1 MNSITIPTKLLVIDD
16 QISNWQSL
24 VSSVSADTAV
34 LVLNAHSDG
43 LNQINNYLTQLN
55 ASATSIAPLQSIHIL
70 SHGSSG
76 RLLLGNSAITLEN
89 LSQYRQ
95 QLSAL
100 GSALDNTGDVLL
112 YGCNVGEGERGV
124 HFIKLWAQL
133 TGADIA
139 ASTTLTGSSAV
150 GGDGVLEIATG
161 TIEAPLWI
169 TSQYAG
175 TLAALEGTSADDTV
189 TGTDAS
195 DTLSGLAGADVLN
208 GGIGDDSLRGGAG
221 NDTIDGGAG
230 INTVIVEGNAD
241 AFSRRWT
248 YDSAKATVYLQLSDL
263 VTGGTDGL
271 NAADEGVDR
280 ITNVQ
285 KIQFVLPDGSIDSEV
300 VVDDFANSAND
311 SNQTIDFGSW
321 ITGRFNYYS
330 DQDWLRVSETAGQK
344 YVMFN
349 AGNKFYYDNRYAY
362 TNELLSY
369 TPSTTQVRDI
379 QVSPESYY
387 LSTYSPNNSY
397 GYSFVLRRQLD
408 GTAGNDSLDAGSAYE
423 YLVGGAGNDTLKG
436 SSRSDYLDGGDGDDV
451 LTGGAGNDDLKG
463 GAGNANVAIFSGK
476 QADYSFQ
483 WLGSQDLGLRVGH
496 LNNGVEGNDTLSN
509 IQILRFADGDV
520 VLDTQG
526 SDPLGLTA
534 NNLGQAMIGSLP
546 STTQSSYVD
555 SDAFA
560 QKFSGLTSTS
570 SVRIKVVTS
579 GETSSAYIDFSFKLI
594 GTSDT
599 LVFTDAMNASTTI
612 SNFTF
617 HKYSWNGNSQTWFV
631 KPQYWGAGQQAFA
644 GDRADVVVS
653 GYAQGAFGS
662 FLNYAITVD
671 QVQLGS
677 AEADTLTGDG
687 KSTYIDGQA
696 GNDVIT
702 GSILAEEI
710 QGGTGDDTLNGAGG
724 NDSLVGGAGSN
735 SLQGGDG
742 DDTLNSQQATANN
755 NGVTDTVD
763 GGAGTD
769 TLEISSSQN
778 ISNMTISNVEILQ
791 ADGGVSALTPA
802 QVLAKG
808 FTTANAITFRLDPN
822 LATGGTLDAS
832 ALSGSLSL
840 RGTNQSDVLTGNDQ
854 ANAIYLASDTT
865 TGNGLG
871 VDTVSAGAG
880 NDIIYWSTQAYQDS
894 NLFFSSVDISSK
906 TFFIEG
912 NIDGGAD
919 SDTMELSFANSY
931 WYHPWG
937 NTYNQQNTP
946 VWKLDLSKLELIN
959 TENLKIT
966 GLNPTR
972 SWAYP
977 SEIVLTIAQISTLT
991 TLTGVP
997 KLNIVGGGTIDLNKL
1012 AALGITEWHIGDTAD
1027 YTLIGTANSDAVT
1040 LEGDGNVNASLA
1052 AGNDTLTLN
1061 GKSSVTDTLDGGE
1074 GNDTLVI
1081 RGTDVDLSGA
1091 TLSSIETIQVAS
1103 QSVSLTAE
1111 QWQTSTMSRVPGANT
1126 AYILSI
1132 PTAGSTSLASD
1143 SIYSGLTG
1151 SAGDDHLIGNAADNI
1166 LVGGAGNDELIGNA
1180 GADRLVSGAGID
1192 TLTGGDGADTLM
1204 VTDKTSVRDQL
1215 DGGAGVDSL
1224 QLSDGQDI
1232 TSATLIDIEGLTGSG
1247 TVTLTP
1253 EQLSQVQSVKG
1264 LTVQLNGTATSVA
1277 LGSTQLS
1284 EHARVLLP
1292 QADTTVTTYEG
1303 VLGSK
1308 GDDTIIG
1315 STGADVL
1322 YGARGGDYLEGGAG
1336 ADTLIGGS
1344 GTDVLVGNAGNDVF
1358 RVDASEL
1365 SNSYTTVYSDR
1376 IDGGADSDTLE
1387 VNFGVSYSTY
1397 QINAGAMTNIERL
1410 VVNNPSGWGTNI
1422 LLNANADNWNALTS
1436 YTALS
1441 DQTYPYYWAN
1451 LRIEGKA
1458 STLNFDAVDASS
1470 KIGTVELTGTYQT
1483 IDASHLTLGPTAN
1496 FSYSDALY
1504 YHSLSVASFDS
1515 ILLSSGNDLLKINGD
1530 TTFSVDAGAGDD
1542 TIKAYLSGQ
1551 LAATIN
1557 GGEGNDTLDVSDNGF
1572 LDLTQSTLS
1581 SVEAINYG
1589 TSTLVL
1595 TDSQL
1600 ASLSFDG
1607 TGAKFTKTGNTIVG
1621 TTANDSYT
1629 GNGSGLFQGGRG
1641 DDYISSVNTAI
1652 FTGNYADYDFTR
1664 SGDSLSIEQA
1674 RGALTDGKDSLNNV
1688 LNAQFADTT
1697 LALDDA
1703 LNVPYN
1709 YVLADLT
1716 QATYGKQISARHDY
1730 ASDTDIFSASLV
1742 PNSPL
1747 AIAASSEKGS
1757 SWSVRFID
1765 VATGQSLQ
1773 FKSLVYGLIYSQ
1785 YYNWISA
1792 DQKWLPGFN
1801 TADGFQAYQG
1811 GDVVLT
1817 YTLSSTDIQD
1827 YAFTLTYLDDY
1838 AGSIETLGSM
1848 NAQTGVIRGYV
1859 GEVAD
1864 ADWIRT
1870 SLIAGTKYQFQLKGV
1885 SSTGGT
1891 LVDPKLSLIDSSGHV
1906 VEAGIDIQTGAGN
1919 DDVMVF
1925 RPSISGDYYLAVT
1938 DVANFNT
1945 GSWTLTQQSLDTI
1958 AGNLSTTERIDWNG
1972 GTRFSLSSEINTLSD
1987 HDWFKVWLDKG
1998 LTYNVKSAA
2007 QSLADPQLS
2016 LRSVTGIL
2024 LAQDDNSGGG
2034 SDASLVYSAPDSGWY
2049 FLDAGASGNASKGT
2063 YELTG
2068 STLAD
2073 DYANTVF
2080 TTGSVQSGAPASG
2093 LLSYTGDSDWFK
2105 AGLSQGKTY
2114 VIELVG
2120 DVSDSAQLD
2129 PITDP
2134 LLLIRDATGNVL
2146 LTADDFAGSLN
2157 ARAYFTAP
2165 VDGLYYLEAKSA
2177 FKYDIGAYQLS
2188 VNQAPADDFINT
2200 ATTSA
2205 TALTLGT
2212 AQAGVI
2218 GIPADKDVFKVNLDT
2233 GKMYQ
2238 FTVEGLAGHAGTLID
2253 PYLRI
2258 FNSQGQLL
2266 DFDNNSGAGNDAQ
2279 LYFSPTS
2286 SGLYYLEASANTDR
2300 AMGTYHATVSQRD
2313 LPPDDV
2319 ANDLSTT
2326 LSLNPGDS
2334 FNGSL
2339 LTHND
2344 QDWFGIRLDANKDYV
2359 FRVGASESG
2368 KGSLID
2374 PVLEIRAADGSLLRT
2389 VDNMLLSHEPAALFT
2404 PSTAG
2409 TYYLVVKAADGA
2421 TDTGSY
2427 TLSTRAPDD
2436 YSNTKTAAHSVL
2448 INQTVEG
2455 GIQWSDGAFGVR
2467 AYDSIGLATDT
2478 DEDWFQFSAT
2488 QDQVL
2493 SVNVNMTAT
2502 STLSRPMVEVVDS
2515 QGRSLAVGDG
2525 LETTNGLAVA
2535 SFKVP
2540 SSGTY
2545 FARVVDGAG
2554 ATGTYQFTLT
2564 EGDASD
2570 EDSAGVVNLEFMNTG
2585 SVLQAQTTARMGLPG
2600 DSDRFTVALQHDH
2613 NYRFETLA
2621 VRDGTHAPLA
2631 SASLSLNYLVQG
2643 SSTTTPVEISKATAT
2658 PSFFDSTVFTASA
2671 SGVMQINV
2679 TPLESTQ
2686 TGEYKLRVIDLGI
2699 NQEDTQANTVASY
2712 DEAAQGVL
2720 AANENAS
2727 GKIDQADD
2735 VDLFAINLSTNNI
2748 YDFSVKS
2755 FADGLGSL
2763 AQAKLSLLNAS
2774 GQLVSVGSVDNEAG
2788 RTNLAVSV
2796 FENGRYYLAVA
2807 ATDVANNTGT
2817 YTLDTR
2823 LRATN
2828 TVLTDDISAD
2838 TRSGSRVSLGQAMVG
2853 NIDFSDDHDWVKA
2866 TLDANKVYV
2875 LDVLAHGNGAGGT
2888 LKDATVRII
2897 DANGNEVAFD
2907 DNSGTGL
2914 DPHLQ
2919 ITPTHSGDFYVDVAS
2934 NNAETGSYTV
2944 RLRELYSGTA
2954 DPLKTAQWYL
2964 PALGL
2969 DALQNQV
2976 SGAGITIGMI
2986 DDGIDTIHPDL
2997 TTQIDFANS
3006 YDTAT
3011 DTQNGAH
3018 KSILD
3023 FHGTPVAGIIIGE
3036 QNNET
3041 GIVGVAPD
3049 ASLASIRVQWTWN
3062 QITEALGLQDKF
3074 DVSNN
3079 SWGAI
3084 LPFSDNFNSTALTFA
3099 YQGLR
3104 QGVEDGR
3111 EGKGTVFVFS
3121 AGNSKAYGD
3130 NTNYHNFQ
3138 NAKEVMTVGAVNQD
3152 GSIASFSTP
3161 GANVLVSSYGVNIL
3175 TTDRHELG
3183 LGLDKVSHYTSGFS
3197 GTSAAAPMVS
3207 GVVALMLE
3215 ANPNL
3220 GYRDVQKILTYSA
3233 SHPDNQDW
3241 KTNAAS
3247 TYNLNGLKF
3256 NDDAGFGV
3264 VDAYAAVRLAG
3275 AWTETN
3281 NTINEVSDSARAFG
3295 LQWAIPDDSSA
3306 LTKTFQIDNAMR
3318 VEHVELGVDLRHSRL
3333 GDVVIELTSPSGTVS
3348 TLMNR
3353 PTVNA
3358 EQPFGLSGSDSNVPS
3373 HLLWDFSSVQFY
3385 GEDAVGTWTVSVKDV
3400 RAEATGTLNSLSLRV
3415 YGERDDGNDTYIF
3428 TEEGFKNQAS
3438 RVLSDDAGIDT
3449 INAAVM
3455 THDLYVDLSE
3465 GIIAAESV
3473 SYALSDWTVI
3483 EHVITGTANDN
3494 VVGND
3499 ANNNI
3504 KTFEGDDTLIG
3515 GAGHDSLIGGAGRDT
3530 AVYAGNI
3537 SEFTQAWNPDT
3548 KILTLTDTKITGG
3561 DEGTDSL
3568 QGIERIVFNDGE
3580 ISLSSTVGN
3589 RAPIANASVF
3599 ATPVLISQGA
3609 GINYDLPS
3617 NVFSD
3622 SDSSTAN
3629 ELAITVTSAAG
3640 GELPEWLSY
3649 DPNTQKF
3656 TGVPPADYRAQLKL
3670 LVTATDAFNATDSNI
3685 LTLQFG
3691 DNQAPVLAT
3700 PSEKIIAEDAG
3711 NVALGLTA
3719 PTDPENKTVTVKIL
3733 DIPSKGNVV
3742 DKTGALV
3749 TIGSDYTPDELTELH
3764 YQTVQDVNGDAGY
3777 LRYQAKDA
3785 DNVVAESSIHLF
3797 IDPVNDAPRFAT
3809 SQNKLTINYP
3819 TQSTVALD
3827 MLSPTDAESSLTEVK
3842 ITELPAIGSVKL
3854 NEQAL
3859 QLGQSLSLT
3868 QLQQLSFTL
3877 TENIN
3882 GPIGGISIE
3891 ATDPQGLSTQW
3902 QLALE
3907 VQGDAYSNIGSQL
3920 ADAMYGSIGN
3930 DTLYGMAG
3938 NDTLVGNAG
3947 DDRLLGGI
3955 GDDNLLGSS
3964 GHDALD
3970 GSSGNDYLDGGLG
3983 SDILSGGPGNDV
3995 FVVDNIADVVLEVIA
4010 GGAGGKD
4017 LIVTSVSQGLPDN
4030 VENLQALEGFTLDL
4044 TGNALNNILLGNALN
4059 NNLNGGVGRD
4069 TLLGGAGN
4077 DTLNG
4082 GVDVDRLAGG
4092 AGDDLFYVNSRFDI
4106 TIELANEGN
4115 DTVTASSSFTL
4126 PSNIEG
4132 LILEEGGDFT
4142 GGGNSLNNSIL
4153 GNSGNNILAG
4163 GLGAD
4168 TLNGGLGNDIYVL
4181 SDSLDTIIDA
4191 GGADTIRS
4199 TLDITLP
4206 NAIENA
4212 ELVGIAD
4219 AVATGNSASNTLIG
4233 NLGDNILEGLA
4244 GVDTLTGGEGSDQ
4257 FVLSY
4262 NGAGI
4267 AVDQLTD
4274 FTTTVDLV
4282 VVDLASFGIDPSASM
4297 LSSSGIVDSH
4307 SFVKGPGVKAIDNN
4321 DYFLFDTAQ
4330 GVLMF
4335 DIDGNGDSPA
4345 LTIVKLVGASDTTL
4359 SFSDVYVA
4367 I

>member
-24 VSSVSADTAV
+24 VSSVSAGTAV

-43 LNQINNYLTQLN
+43 LNQINDYLTQLN
-55 ASATSIAPLQSIHIL
+55 ASAASIAPLQSIHIL

-124 HFIKLWAQL
+124 HFINLWAQL

-139 ASTTLTGSSAV
+139 ASTNLTGSSAV

-175 TLAALEGTSADDTV
+175 ALAALEGTSADDTV

-195 DTLSGLAGADVLN
+195 DTLLGLAGADVLN

-248 YDSAKATVYLQLSDL
+248 YDSATATVYLQLSDL

-311 SNQTIDFGSW
+311 SNQTINFGSW

-330 DQDWLRVSETAGQK
+330 DTDWLRVSETAGQK
-344 YVMFN
+344 YVMF
-349 AGNKFYYDNRYAY
+349 AGSGNNFYYDNRYAY
-362 TNELLSY
+362 NSNLLSY
-369 TPSTTQVRDI
+369 TPSTTQIRDI
-379 QVSPESYY
+379 QVSPYPYY
-387 LSTYSPNNSY
+387 LSSSSPNSSY

-408 GTAGNDSLDAGSAYE
+408 GTAANDSLDAGSAYE
-423 YLVGGAGNDTLKG
+423 YLVGGAGNDTLMG
-436 SSRSDYLDGGDGDDV
+436 SSRSDYLDGGDGNDV

-463 GAGNANVAIFSGK
+463 GAGNANVAVFSGK

-496 LNNGVEGNDTLSN
+496 LNNGVDGNDTLSN
-509 IQILRFADGDV
+509 IQILRFADGEV

-526 SDPLGLTA
+526 SDPSGLTP
-534 NNLGQAMIGSLP
+534 NNIGQAMVGSLP
-546 STTQSSYVD
+546 GTTSGSYVD

-560 QKFSGLTSTS
+560 QKFSGLSSTS
-570 SVRIKVVTS
+570 NVRIKVVTS
-579 GETSSAYIDFSFKLI
+579 GDASSGYIDFSFKLI

-599 LVFTDAMNASTTI
+599 LVFTDANTSSTI
-612 SNFTF
+612 SSFQQ
-617 HKYSWNGNSQTWFV
+617 YSWNGTSQTWFV

-644 GDRADVVVS
+644 GDRADIVVS

-671 QVQLGS
+671 QVQLGT
-677 AEADTLTGDG
+677 ANDDTLSGDG

-702 GSILAEEI
+702 GSVLAEEI

-735 SLQGGDG
+735 SLQGGEG
-742 DDTLNSQQATANN
+742 DDTLNSRQATANN

-769 TLEISSSQN
+769 TLEISASQN

-808 FTTANAITFRLDPN
+808 FTTANAITFRLDPS
-822 LATGGTLDAS
+822 LANGGTLDAS
-832 ALSGSLSL
+832 TLSGSLSL

-854 ANAIYLASDTT
+854 ANTIYLASDTT

-871 VDTVSAGAG
+871 IDTVSAGAG
-880 NDIIYWSTQAYQDS
+880 DDTIQLASYDWENWQQVFSAANNNTKTYQ
-894 NLFFSSVDISSK
+894 LA
-906 TFFIEG
+906 G
-912 NIDGGAD
+912 NFDGGD
-919 SDTMELSFANSY
+919 GNDTLLINLYGY

-937 NTYNQQNTP
+937 GNNYDTITP
-946 VWKLDLSKLELIN
+946 WHLDLSPLTLSHIEHLTFGGYRPNSVTLNVAQLTELSS
-959 TENLKIT
+959 L
-966 GLNPTR
+966 
-972 SWAYP
+972 A
-977 SEIVLTIAQISTLT
+977 
-991 TLTGVP
+991 GVSS
-997 KLNIVGGGTIDLNKL
+997 LNIVGGGTIDLTKL
-1012 AALGITEWHIGDTAD
+1012 ASLGITEWHIGDTAD
-1027 YTLIGTANSDAVT
+1027 YTLLGTVNSDTVS
-1040 LEGDGNVNASLA
+1040 LEGNGNINASLA

-1061 GKSSVTDTLDGGE
+1061 GKSAVTDTLDGGE

-1111 QWQTSTMSRVPGANT
+1111 QWQTSTVSRVPGTST

-1132 PTAGSTSLASD
+1132 PTTGSTSLASD

-1166 LVGGAGNDELIGNA
+1166 LVGGAGNDELSGNA

-1192 TLTGGDGADTLM
+1192 TLTGGDGADTLV

-1284 EHARVLLP
+1284 DHARVLLP

-1315 STGADVL
+1315 STGADIL
-1322 YGARGGDYLEGGAG
+1322 YGARGSDYLEGGAG
-1336 ADTLIGGS
+1336 ADTLMGGS

-1358 RVDASEL
+1358 RVEASEL
-1365 SNSYTTVYSDR
+1365 ANSSTTVYSDR

-1387 VNFGVSYSTY
+1387 VNFGASYVTY
-1397 QINAGAMTNIERL
+1397 QINAGAMTNVERL
-1410 VVNNPSGWGTNI
+1410 VVNASYKSTVS
-1422 LLNANADNWNALTS
+1422 LNADNWTALTS

-1441 DQTYPYYWAN
+1441 DQTYPYYWAK

-1483 IDASHLTLGPTAN
+1483 IDASHLTLGKTTAL
-1496 FSYSDALY
+1496 SYNDALN
-1504 YHSLSVASFDS
+1504 YHYLSVNSFDS

-1530 TTFSVDAGAGDD
+1530 TAFSVDAGVGDD
-1542 TIKAYLSGQ
+1542 TIKANVYGQ

-1557 GGEGNDTLDVSDNGF
+1557 GGEGNDTLDVSGYGF

-1664 SGDSLSIEQA
+1664 SGTTLSIEQA
-1674 RGALTDGKDSLNNV
+1674 RGALTDGKDSLTNV

-1703 LNVPYN
+1703 LNSTNN
-1709 YVLADLT
+1709 YVLAELT
-1716 QATYGKQISARHDY
+1716 QADYGKRISARHDY

-1747 AIAASSEKGS
+1747 AIAASSDKGS
-1757 SWSVRFID
+1757 SWYIDFID
-1765 VATGQSLQ
+1765 VATGQTLQ
-1773 FKSLVYGLIYSQ
+1773 FKSLVYGYNYGA
-1785 YYNWISA
+1785 YYNWMST

-1811 GDVVLT
+1811 GEVVLQ
-1817 YTLSSTDIQD
+1817 YHLSSSDIQN
-1827 YAFTLTYLDDY
+1827 YAFTLNYLDDY
-1838 AGSIETLGSM
+1838 AGSIDTLGSM
-1848 NAQTGVIRGYV
+1848 NAQTGVIRGYI

-1870 SLIAGTKYQFQLKGV
+1870 SLIAGTKYEFQLKGV
-1885 SSTGGT
+1885 SSSGGT
-1891 LVDPKLSLIDSSGHV
+1891 LVDPKLTLIDSSGHV
-1906 VEAGIDIQTGAGN
+1906 VEAGLDIQTGAGN
-1919 DDVMVF
+1919 DDVLVF
-1925 RPSISGDYYLAVT
+1925 RPSSSGDYYLAVT
-1938 DVANFNT
+1938 DVANLNT

-1972 GTRFSLSSEINTLSD
+1972 GTRFSFSSEINTLSD

-1998 LTYNVKSAA
+1998 LTYNFKSAA

-2063 YELTG
+2063 YLLTG

-2080 TTGSVQSGAPASG
+2080 TTGIVQAGTPASG

-2120 DVSDSAQLD
+2120 DTSDTAQLD

-2134 LLLIRDATGNVL
+2134 LLLIRDATGKLL

-2165 VDGLYYLEAKSA
+2165 ADGLYYLEAKSA

-2188 VNQAPADDFINT
+2188 INQAPADDFVNT
-2200 ATTSA
+2200 ATSA
-2205 TALTLGT
+2205 AASLTLGT

-2218 GIPADKDVFKVNLDT
+2218 GIPADKDVFQVNLDA

-2238 FTVEGLAGHAGTLID
+2238 FTVAGLASHAGTLID
-2253 PYLRI
+2253 PYLRV
-2258 FNSQGQLL
+2258 FDSQSQLL
-2266 DFDNNSGAGNDAQ
+2266 DFDNNSGVGNDAQ
-2279 LYFSPTS
+2279 VYFSPTS
-2286 SGLYYLEASANTDR
+2286 SGIYYLEASANTDR
-2300 AMGTYHATVSQRD
+2300 GMGSYQATVSQRD

-2319 ANDLSTT
+2319 ANDLSST
-2326 LSLNPGDS
+2326 LNLNPGDS

-2344 QDWFGIRLDANKDYV
+2344 QDWFGITLAANKDYV
-2359 FRVGASESG
+2359 FRVSASESG

-2374 PVLEIRAADGSLLRT
+2374 PVLEIHAADGSLLRT
-2389 VDNMLLSHEPAALFT
+2389 IDNMLISHEPAVLFT
-2404 PSTAG
+2404 PTTAG
-2409 TYYLVVKAADGA
+2409 KYYLVVKAADGA
-2421 TDTGSY
+2421 TDTGTY

-2436 YSNTKTAAHSVL
+2436 YSNTKIAADTVV
-2448 INQTVEG
+2448 INQTIEG

-2467 AYDSIGLATDT
+2467 AYDSIGLATDA

-2488 QDQVL
+2488 KDQVL
-2493 SVNVNMTAT
+2493 SVNVKMTAT
-2502 STLSRPMVEVVDS
+2502 STLSRPMVEIVNS
-2515 QGRSLAVGDG
+2515 QGLSLAVGDG
-2525 LETTNGLAVA
+2525 LETNDGLAVA

-2540 SSGTY
+2540 TSGAY

-2570 EDSAGVVNLEFMNTG
+2570 EDSAGAVNLEFMNTG
-2585 SVLQAQTTARMGLPG
+2585 AILQAQTTARMGLPG
-2600 DSDRFTVALQHDH
+2600 DSDRFTVALQQDH

-2658 PSFFDSTVFTASA
+2658 PSFFDSTVFTAST
-2671 SGVMQINV
+2671 SGVMQIQV
-2679 TPLESTQ
+2679 APLDSTQ

-2774 GQLVSVGSVDNEAG
+2774 GQLVSIGSVDNEAG

-2828 TVLTDDISAD
+2828 TVLTDDISAN
-2838 TRSGSRVSLGQAMVG
+2838 TRSGSRVSPGQAMVG

-2875 LDVLAHGNGAGGT
+2875 LDVLANGNGAGGT
-2888 LKDATVRII
+2888 LKDAIVRII

-2907 DNSGTGL
+2907 DNSGAGL

-3018 KSILD
+3018 KSIYD

-3152 GSIASFSTP
+3152 GSVASFSTP

-3175 TTDRHELG
+3175 TTDRHEPG
-3183 LGLDKVSHYTSGFS
+3183 LGLDKASNYTSGFS

-3275 AWTETN
+3275 GWTETN

-3318 VEHVELGVDLRHSRL
+3318 IEHVELGVDLRHSRL

-3358 EQPFGLSGSDSNVPS
+3358 EQPFGLSGSDSSVPS

-3428 TEEGFKNQAS
+3428 TEEGFKNQAL

-3455 THDLYVDLSE
+3455 THDLYIDLSE

-3504 KTFEGDDTLIG
+3504 KTFEGDDTLTG
-3515 GAGHDSLIGGAGRDT
+3515 GAGNDSLIGGAGRDK

-3568 QGIERIVFNDGE
+3568 QGIERIVFKDGE

-3589 RAPIANASVF
+3589 HAPIANASVF

-3733 DIPSKGNVV
+3733 DIPSKGSVV

-3764 YQTVQDVNGDAGY
+3764 YQTIQDVNGDAGY

-3854 NEQAL
+3854 NGQAL

-4030 VENLQALEGFTLDL
+4030 VENLQAQEGLTLDL

-4153 GNSGNNILAG
+4153 GNGGNNILAG

-4168 TLNGGLGNDIYVL
+4168 TLIGGLGNDIYVL

-4191 GGADTIRS
+4191 GGTDTIRS

-4233 NLGDNILEGLA
+4233 NLGDNILEGLT

-4345 LTIVKLVGASDTTL
+4345 LTIVKLVGASDTAL
-4359 SFSDVYVA
+4359 SFSDIYVA